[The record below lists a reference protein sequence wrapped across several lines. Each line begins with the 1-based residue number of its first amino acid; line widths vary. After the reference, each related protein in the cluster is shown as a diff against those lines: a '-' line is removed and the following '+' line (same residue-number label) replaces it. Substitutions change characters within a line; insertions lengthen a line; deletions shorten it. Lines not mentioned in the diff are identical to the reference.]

1 MLFEN
6 WENVE
11 RVLLM
16 GGAAYVALVIMLRL
30 SGNRTLAKLS
40 AFDLVV
46 TVALG
51 STLATILLNRDVTLV
66 EGVVAF
72 LALIILQFVIAAL
85 SVRLPIVE
93 RFAKARPRP
102 VLIDGA
108 LDVDAMRRARVTRAE
123 ILAAIRS
130 AGFGE
135 IEAIAAVVLETDGS
149 LSVVARDRAGT
160 RSALPGPSA
169 K

>member
-93 RFAKARPRP
+93 RFAKARPR
-102 VLIDGA
+102 
-108 LDVDAMRRARVTRAE
+108 
-123 ILAAIRS
+123 RS
-130 AGFGE
+130 
-135 IEAIAAVVLETDGS
+135 D
-149 LSVVARDRAGT
+149 GT
-160 RSALPGPSA
+160 RRRIQDAVSKCHLPTRPSFCHRTVQDNRVLFRPSGTTA
-169 K
+169 ACGG

>member
-72 LALIILQFVIAAL
+72 TH
-85 SVRLPIVE
+85 
-93 RFAKARPRP
+93 
-102 VLIDGA
+102 G
-108 LDVDAMRRARVTRAE
+108 E

-135 IEAIAAVVLETDGS
+135 MEAIAAVVLETDGS